1 MKKKVSPLSIAALA
15 FAVKTMANAKQRIL
29 DFIDTRP
36 GCSRE
41 EITAGTGIKLRSVTG
56 NVTHLIDKQAVV
68 EDGTKLNETG
78 RTQSNPVPGRP
89 KITQAK
95 PCLRLLRD
103 RRSWPSGFTND

>member
-1 MKKKVSPLSIAALA
+1 MKKKVSPQSIAALA
-15 FAVKTMANAKQRIL
+15 FAVKTTANAKQRIL
-29 DFIDTRP
+29 DFIGTRP

-78 RTQSNPVPGRP
+78 RKVGRLWIPG
-89 KITQAK
+89 KVAQCSQINE
-95 PCLRLLRD
+95 
-103 RRSWPSGFTND
+103 TNEDKVLENHKESQ